1 MNEAATIKRAENSDL
16 QILNDLADLLET
28 PKVDEYFETCL
39 AAQAEGQREIFL
51 ILFQNEVAGYVIFNR
66 APRYSLYKRLN
77 IPEIQDLNTVPA
89 FRQRGLATQL
99 IRYCEDMARSEGFE
113 QIGISVGLHKSF
125 GAAQRLYCKLG
136 YLPDGYGVTY
146 DREAVQ
152 AGELRPID
160 DLLCL
165 MMVKDL

>member
-51 ILFQNEVAGYVIFNR
+51 ILFQNEAAGYVIFNR

-125 GAAQRLYCKLG
+125 GAAQRIYCKLG

-146 DREAVQ
+146 DREAVH